1 MEFNYFINLNKQLSL
16 SRATKKVNIMNLEG
30 AFNIDHSLQVL
41 PEQENERVMKLL
53 NSVVSLRNIFSEQ
66 ALMKEKKF
74 EKTWTDRNCG
84 ETLNFLS
91 KTIIASMSDKD
102 LYHIQGT
109 TQGVKVK
116 FENSSNLS
124 RIYPDFDKILRGFGS
139 LNYCTFWNSRVSL
152 IKVKQREAIR
162 QIKLALQ

>member
-30 AFNIDHSLQVL
+30 SFNIDHSLQVL

-74 EKTWTDRNCG
+74 EKT
-84 ETLNFLS
+84 
-91 KTIIASMSDKD
+91 
-102 LYHIQGT
+102 
-109 TQGVKVK
+109 
-116 FENSSNLS
+116 
-124 RIYPDFDKILRGFGS
+124 
-139 LNYCTFWNSRVSL
+139 
-152 IKVKQREAIR
+152 
-162 QIKLALQ
+162 